1 VQLVAA
7 TVTDTEL
14 ASLADRELLRR
25 LFAEDDLRM
34 FESSPVYFR
43 CRCSRERVAKM
54 LVALGREE
62 VESVLA
68 ERGSVECAASSA
80 AGRTSSIR
88 SIARNSSQRVR
99 RIRRHVARRTERIVV
114 AVIVS
119 AWMAAASAR
128 DELTGIV
135 AALRA
140 GGCSGSAGTR
150 VSLQRDAAL
159 DAVARRLSSGGR
171 LQDAIADERY
181 PAQKSSSIAI
191 RPVSS
196 PAAVT
201 SLLQSSHCAALTNPA
216 FTRIGVAYQGDA
228 AWVVLAA
235 PFVAPAAVSAD
246 STGARVLELVNAAR
260 AKSRRCGLRRYD
272 AAPPV
277 RLDAILTH
285 IAADHSRDMAQHSR
299 MSHTGSDG
307 TTVAE
312 RGDRRR
318 LPMELRRGE
327 RGCRTDDRGGG
338 GRDLAREQ
346 RPLREPHGPGRPRNG
361 YRRRLRRVEHGR
373 NLLDAGF
380 RGAQMTARVMARARA
395 HVTDFGGFG
404 AGSRSSCELASS
416 ARSGSA

>member
-1 VQLVAA
+1 
-7 TVTDTEL
+7 
-14 ASLADRELLRR
+14 
-25 LFAEDDLRM
+25 M
-34 FESSPVYFR
+34 
-43 CRCSRERVAKM
+43 
-54 LVALGREE
+54 
-62 VESVLA
+62 
-68 ERGSVECAASSA
+68 
-80 AGRTSSIR
+80 
-88 SIARNSSQRVR
+88 
-99 RIRRHVARRTERIVV
+99 ARRTERIVV

-140 GGCSGSAGTR
+140 GGCSGNAGTR
-150 VSLQRDAAL
+150 VSLERDAAL

-246 STGARVLELVNAAR
+246 STGARVLALVNAAR

-312 RGDRRR
+312 RATAAGYPWSFVAENVAAGQTTAEEVVETWLESSGHCANLMDPAVRE
-318 LPMELRRGE
+318 MGIAAAFD
-327 RGCRTDDRGGG
+327 GSSMAGTYWTQVFA
-338 GRDLAREQ
+338 ARK
-346 RPLREPHGPGRPRNG
+346 
-361 YRRRLRRVEHGR
+361 
-373 NLLDAGF
+373 
-380 RGAQMTARVMARARA
+380 
-395 HVTDFGGFG
+395 
-404 AGSRSSCELASS
+404 
-416 ARSGSA
+416 